1 MTAPLFAAPQS
12 DKVQCSAVISDDGL
26 YRYRLDRW
34 WGPESEGAG
43 STRLPFIMLNPS
55 TADADV
61 DDPTIRRCMGF
72 ARREGF
78 HGITVVNLGAG
89 RATNPDDWAAMDDPE
104 GPENL
109 AYLHDVAETAG
120 HVVAAWGAHPHA
132 VNLGT
137 FVLRMLRHAAIPVL
151 CLGTTKAGAP
161 RHPLYVKGDQP
172 LTAYRSAA

>member
-1 MTAPLFAAPQS
+1 MTVALFGDAQE
-12 DKVQCSAVISDDGL
+12 VHRSAVISDDGL

-55 TADADV
+55 TADANM

-78 HGITVVNLGAG
+78 DGITVVNLGAG
-89 RATNPDDWAAMDDPE
+89 RATNPDDWTAMEDPE

-109 AYLHDVAETAG
+109 AYLYDVAEMAG
-120 HVVAAWGAHPHA
+120 HIVAAWGAHPHA
-132 VNLGT
+132 VNLGA
-137 FVLRMLRHAAIPVL
+137 FVLRVLRDAAIPVL
-151 CLGTTKAGAP
+151 CLGTTKSGAP

-172 LTAYRSAA
+172 LITFGGLA